1 MQYFPPERI
10 NNGIICIIE
19 DGEQWKLGHFYLDD
33 EFVDSI
39 LGYAISTLARSFERF
54 VVKTSEQT
62 KNHEII
68 KRQKGRYWL
77 QGVQYS
83 LLDRFFR

>member
-1 MQYFPPERI
+1 MELSVSLKMVSSE
-10 NNGIICIIE
+10 NG
-19 DGEQWKLGHFYLDD
+19 GHFDLDD

-68 KRQKGRYWL
+68 KRQKGRY
-77 QGVQYS
+77 
-83 LLDRFFR
+83 